1 MSDSQQLPGERTIR
15 RSHALEVAARTGI
28 ATRGVLYLLVAA
40 LIGLLA
46 VGSKH
51 HEADQRGAL
60 QALASHA
67 GGKVMVFVVF
77 VGLAG
82 YALWRL
88 FELVFGPSGQDDGVQ
103 PRLDAGLGT
112 IGYGFLAWTAG
123 SVLAGERKSSEHQSA
138 ELSAHVMTHTGGR
151 FLVAAIGIGIIV
163 GGGFM
168 LYEGVTGGFAEQLR
182 FQNES
187 RRVRTAVRWLGTV
200 GTSGR
205 GLVFVAVGAVFID
218 AAVEFDP
225 HKATGIDGLLRTIQG
240 AAFGPALLLLTAVIL
255 GIFGVYCWAEARW
268 RVT

>member
-1 MSDSQQLPGERTIR
+1 MTGSQLPGEQTIR
-15 RSHALEVAARTGI
+15 RSRSLEVAARAGI

-46 VGSKH
+46 VGSRH

-60 QALASHA
+60 QALASHT
-67 GGKVMVFVVF
+67 GGAVVVF
-77 VGLAG
+77 LVFLGLAG

-88 FELVFGPSGQDDGVQ
+88 FEAVFGPSGQDDGVQ
-103 PRLDAGLGT
+103 PRLDASLGT
-112 IGYGFLAWTAG
+112 IGYGFLAYTAG
-123 SVLAGERKSSEHQSA
+123 SVLSGVRKSSAHQSA
-138 ELSAHVMTHTGGR
+138 ELSSRVMTHTGGR
-151 FLVAAIGIGIIV
+151 FLVAAIGVAIIV

-168 LYEGVTGGFAEQLR
+168 LYQGVTGGFAEQLR
-182 FQNES
+182 LQDEPPRLRS
-187 RRVRTAVRWLGTV
+187 TVRWLGTV
-200 GTSGR
+200 GTTAR

-240 AAFGPALLLLTAVIL
+240 AAFGPALLLLTAVAL